1 MAGWRWLAAA
11 LASIALAFLAAL
23 TLAGVALADGDEQE
37 AAASAALQPT
47 QVVAEIPDGYNQLF
61 PLQWGGGS
69 LYQLKARLG
78 TMGCLANTI
87 WNYDGGEWHGY
98 NQYHVPSTLNAEW
111 LGAYQEFVPA
121 GSLYATCFDICTF
134 SYFDDPRPEDKPCM
148 SPVAFLEDLN
158 PQFFRY
164 PIDESSTCTDDFDP
178 LVKQSALP
186 SMPLYPD
193 TCIVRQKVPGGG
205 GGNAMPPFNIF
216 GDGSTSMYPIY
227 PSLVVVFE
235 PPHDEQTIVFT
246 RLNVNADGTQTVE
259 FPHLN
264 AVATEIHELCHANQS
279 FHIAEQMQPD
289 ILREEVV
296 RGASRTVAQW
306 LVTEPGRAF
315 VDLVGFAHDADWNWS
330 LPDDTYDSKYK
341 YIYGSDSPIELSAE
355 LCTGYFLRRIGQEAL
370 APGYPNILGAKG
382 GSARYLTPEI
392 VEWIETWVALPEIAA
407 HATD

>member
-1 MAGWRWLAAA
+1 MAGCRWLAAA
-11 LASIALAFLAAL
+11 LVSIALAFLAAL

-37 AAASAALQPT
+37 AAARAALQPT

-98 NQYHVPSTLNAEW
+98 NQYNVPSTLNADW

-121 GSLYATCFDICTF
+121 GSLYATCFDICEF
-134 SYFDDPRPEDKPCM
+134 NYFDDPRPKDEPCI
-148 SPVAFLEDLN
+148 SAAAWLEAKRAS
-158 PQFFRY
+158 FYRH

-193 TCIVRQKVPGGG
+193 TCLVRQERPLFGGQATFPFVPLY
-205 GGNAMPPFNIF
+205 
-216 GDGSTSMYPIY
+216 SSMYPYYPNVLVIY
-227 PSLVVVFE
+227 RPRSE
-235 PPHDEQTIVFT
+235 DPRYRTSA
-246 RLNVNADGTQTVE
+246 RNVE
-259 FPHLN
+259 L
-264 AVATEIHELCHANQS
+264 HELCHANQY

-289 ILREEVV
+289 RLLKPFADVLSYSAYGDV
-296 RGASRTVAQW
+296 TGW

-315 VDLVGFAHDADWNWS
+315 VDLVGFVRDADWDWS
-330 LPDDTYDSKYK
+330 LPDDTYEN
-341 YIYGSDSPIELSAE
+341 IYGPDPNELAAE
-355 LCTGYFLRRIGQEAL
+355 LCSFYLLDRMGEQISNVFFDPDFDL
-370 APGYPNILGAKG
+370 
-382 GSARYLTPEI
+382 ARYLTPEI
-392 VEWIETWVALPEIAA
+392 VEWIERWVALPEIVAPE
-407 HATD
+407 TG

>member
-11 LASIALAFLAAL
+11 LASMALAFLAAL

-37 AAASAALQPT
+37 AAARAALQPT

-121 GSLYATCFDICTF
+121 GSLYATCFDVCTF
-134 SYFDDPRPEDKPCM
+134 SYFDAPRPADTPCL
-148 SPVAFLEDLN
+148 SPVAWLEAN
-158 PQFFRY
+158 GASYYRH

-193 TCIVRQKVPGGG
+193 TCLVRQERPLFGGQ
-205 GGNAMPPFNIF
+205 ATFPFTLWNSNSI
-216 GDGSTSMYPIY
+216 IY
-227 PSLVVVFE
+227 PYYPNVLVIYGPRSE
-235 PPHDEQTIVFT
+235 DPHYRTYA
-246 RLNVNADGTQTVE
+246 RNVE
-259 FPHLN
+259 L
-264 AVATEIHELCHANQS
+264 HELCHANQD

-289 ILREEVV
+289 RLLNPLADVSYSDDWDV
-296 RGASRTVAQW
+296 TSW

-315 VDLVGFAHDADWNWS
+315 VDLVGFAREADGDWS
-330 LPDDTYDSKYK
+330 LPDDTYES
-341 YIYGSDSPIELSAE
+341 IYGPDPVELAAE
-355 LCTGYFLRRIGQEAL
+355 LCSFYLLDRMGEQISNVFSDPDFDL
-370 APGYPNILGAKG
+370 
-382 GSARYLTPEI
+382 ARYLTPEI
-392 VEWIETWVALPEIAA
+392 VEWIEMWVALPEIAA

>member
-11 LASIALAFLAAL
+11 LVSMALAFLAAL

-47 QVVAEIPDGYNQLF
+47 QVVAEIPDGYGRLF

-121 GSLYATCFDICTF
+121 GSLYATCFDICEF
-134 SYFDDPRPEDKPCM
+134 SYFDDPRPADWPCL
-148 SPVAFLEDLN
+148 SPVALLEKFGASLY
-158 PQFFRY
+158 QH

-186 SMPLYPD
+186 SMPLYPK
-193 TCIVRQKVPGGG
+193 TCIVRQDTPGGI
-205 GGNAMPPFNIF
+205 GGNATFPFVPWN
-216 GDGSTSMYPIY
+216 GSMYPYY
-227 PSLVVVFE
+227 PSVLAIFA
-235 PPHDEQTIVFT
+235 PPRDGQTDID
-246 RLNVNADGTQTVE
+246 RLWVRNAE
-259 FPHLN
+259 L
-264 AVATEIHELCHANQS
+264 HELCHANQY

-289 ILREEVV
+289 RLLNPSRVV
-296 RGASRTVAQW
+296 AGWVVAGW

-315 VDLVGFAHDADWNWS
+315 VDLVDFVRDADWDWS
-330 LPDDTYDSKYK
+330 LPDDTYES
-341 YIYGSDSPIELSAE
+341 IYGPNPFELAAE
-355 LCTGYFLRRIGQEAL
+355 LCSFYLLDRMGEQPKEAL
-370 APGYPNILGAKG
+370 RDSDFDL
-382 GSARYLTPEI
+382 ARYLTPEI
-392 VEWIETWVALPEIAA
+392 VEWIETWVALPEIVAPE
-407 HATD
+407 TG